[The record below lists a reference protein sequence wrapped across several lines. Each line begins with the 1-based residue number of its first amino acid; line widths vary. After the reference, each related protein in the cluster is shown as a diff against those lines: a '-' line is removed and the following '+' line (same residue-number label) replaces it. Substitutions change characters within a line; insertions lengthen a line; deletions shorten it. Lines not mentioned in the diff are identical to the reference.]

1 MTLDELHRYI
11 MLAPAL
17 LVACGAP
24 GEPAADYDPAKD
36 YFSFANI
43 EAFASEHLDL
53 DLTVDFGARSLHGTA
68 TLHLRRLRPD
78 VAEVVLD
85 TRDLAIEA
93 VEYEAAGGA
102 SAAAVYRFGKTD
114 EHTGTPLIVELPE
127 AALGDESPVLRIAY
141 ATSPASSALQWLPP
155 GLTAGGEHP
164 MVFSQSQT
172 IHARSWV
179 PLQDTP
185 AVRITFEARI
195 RTPPALLAVMSANNE
210 PDAPR
215 DGDYQ
220 FAMPQPIPPYLL
232 AIAVGNIYFAP
243 IGERTG
249 VYAEPE
255 LLEDAVYE
263 FADTENMLV
272 RAEQLFG
279 PYEWGRYDLLVLP
292 PSFPYGG
299 MENPRLSFITP
310 SLIAGDRSLVSVIA
324 HELAHSWSGNLVTNA
339 TWRDGWLNEGMT
351 SYLEARLM
359 EVIYGT
365 ERVDEERVL
374 AHRELLQDFEQVKP
388 EMQALAPRLES
399 GDPDDFQGTIHY
411 HKGRLLLEYLEQA
424 FGREAFDRFLGD
436 YFDTFAFETITTE
449 RFLDYL
455 DEQLL
460 GVVDS
465 KVTRANVE
473 QWLYEPGLPGD
484 APQPA
489 SATLARAEA
498 VASRWAGG
506 QIDTA
511 AIPAPE
517 WSAQATVHFINSL
530 PAGIS
535 ADRLGELDSEMG
547 LSRTRNAEIAR
558 AWFILVA
565 EQRYTA
571 AYDAMAAYLKSYG
584 RARLIIPIYMAL
596 ANNGSDRE
604 LARNLFEEARPGYHP
619 IVVTWIGRAL
629 GADADP

>member
-1 MTLDELHRYI
+1 MALKLLHRW
-11 MLAPAL
+11 MLPAL
-17 LVACGAP
+17 LVSCAGP
-24 GEPAADYDPAKD
+24 GQPVAGYDPARD
-36 YFSFANI
+36 YFSFANV
-43 EAFASEHLDL
+43 EAFASEHLEL
-53 DLTVDFGARSLHGTA
+53 DLAVDFEARSLHGTA
-68 TLHLRRLRPD
+68 TLHLRRLRPG
-78 VAEVVLD
+78 VADVVLD
-85 TRDLAIEA
+85 TRDLA
-93 VEYEAAGGA
+93 VTSVRYEAAAGTTT
-102 SAAAVYRFGKTD
+102 AAAYRFGQAD
-114 EHTGTPLIVELPE
+114 EYMGTPLIVELPE
-127 AALGDESPVLRIAY
+127 AARGDPAPVLRIDY
-141 ATSPASSALQWLPP
+141 ATSPASTALQWLPA

-185 AVRITFEARI
+185 AVRITYEARI

-210 PDAPR
+210 PDTPR
-215 DGDYQ
+215 DGDYE
-220 FAMPQPIPPYLL
+220 FSMPQPIPPYLL

-243 IGERTG
+243 IGQRTG

-263 FADTENMLV
+263 FADTEDMLV
-272 RAEQLFG
+272 TAERLFG

-299 MENPRLSFITP
+299 MENPRLSFVTP

-351 SYLEARLM
+351 SYLESRLM
-359 EVIYGT
+359 EVIYGE

-374 AHRELLQDFEQVKP
+374 AQRELLADLEEVKP
-388 EMQALAPRLES
+388 EMQALAPRLDS

-411 HKGRLLLEYLEQA
+411 HKGRLLLEYLEQV
-424 FGREAFDRFLGD
+424 FGRQAFDRFLGE
-436 YFDTFAFETITTE
+436 YFDAFAFRTITTE

-455 DEQLL
+455 DEKLIRS
-460 GVVDS
+460 VES
-465 KVTRANVE
+465 TITRADVE
-473 QWLYEPGLPGD
+473 QWLYEPGLPED

-489 SATLARAEA
+489 SASLASAEA
-498 VASRWAGG
+498 LASRWAGG

-511 AIPAPE
+511 AIPVTE

-530 PAGIS
+530 PAGIG
-535 ADRLGELDSEMG
+535 ADRLAELDAELG
-547 LSRTRNAEIAR
+547 LSKTRNAEIAR

-571 AYDAMAAYLKSYG
+571 AYAAMAEYLESYG
-584 RARLIIPIYMAL
+584 RARLIVPIYRAL

-604 LARNLFEEARPGYHP
+604 LARQLFEEARPGYHP
-619 IVVTWIGRAL
+619 IVVTGIGRDL
-629 GADADP
+629 GIDAGR